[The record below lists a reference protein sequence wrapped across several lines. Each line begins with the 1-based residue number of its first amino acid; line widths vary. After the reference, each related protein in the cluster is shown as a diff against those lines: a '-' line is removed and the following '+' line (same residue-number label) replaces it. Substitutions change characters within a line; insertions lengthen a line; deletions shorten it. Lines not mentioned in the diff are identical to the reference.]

1 MPRRIHQV
9 TAKTKAAFVRVLEDC
24 GNVRAAEQAV
34 GFAATSLYAHRRQDA
49 AFAAAW
55 DAAIETAMDTVLEPE
70 AVRRAV
76 EGVERT
82 VYHDGQAVGVERH
95 YSDTLLIFLLKG
107 GKPDRYKER
116 REVFHRGTIA
126 LLQKLEQIAAMTPDE
141 LQAFLAEVEA
151 YLHQRAADGDTGL

>member
-1 MPRRIHQV
+1 MRRLPPLGM
-9 TAKTKAAFVRVLEDC
+9 RPS
-24 GNVRAAEQAV
+24 R
-34 GFAATSLYAHRRQDA
+34 
-49 AFAAAW
+49 
-55 DAAIETAMDTVLEPE
+55 
-70 AVRRAV
+70 
-76 EGVERT
+76 
-82 VYHDGQAVGVERH
+82 RH